1 MHSAYHR
8 LVGIFMLTSARRI
21 LLAFALVMTV
31 AAPAMAQ
38 RNLAYVTR
46 AVEGDLIYAEVGGRI
61 EAVRYLG
68 VNAPAIEHPS
78 RGREP
83 YAAVVRER
91 NRRLVEGRWVRL
103 MFEAKPRDEHGRLRA
118 YVWVGDIFVNAALL
132 HWGYA
137 EAAPAAPDMRYA
149 EYFKGLEAGARR
161 DGRGLWRYGDV
172 LAYYK
177 PGGLEAAGDSDYQV
191 RGATGAGGRVFSAPA
206 PFIPSVPSGSTGY
219 SSAPSVGLPA
229 TAPAPTATRGVPSV
243 PSSRMGT
250 GTRY

>member
-1 MHSAYHR
+1 
-8 LVGIFMLTSARRI
+8 
-21 LLAFALVMTV
+21 
-31 AAPAMAQ
+31 
-38 RNLAYVTR
+38 
-46 AVEGDLIYAEVGGRI
+46 
-61 EAVRYLG
+61 
-68 VNAPAIEHPS
+68 
-78 RGREP
+78 
-83 YAAVVRER
+83 
-91 NRRLVEGRWVRL
+91 
-103 MFEAKPRDEHGRLRA
+103 
-118 YVWVGDIFVNAALL
+118 
-132 HWGYA
+132 
-137 EAAPAAPDMRYA
+137 MRYA

-250 GTRY
+250 GTTPRY